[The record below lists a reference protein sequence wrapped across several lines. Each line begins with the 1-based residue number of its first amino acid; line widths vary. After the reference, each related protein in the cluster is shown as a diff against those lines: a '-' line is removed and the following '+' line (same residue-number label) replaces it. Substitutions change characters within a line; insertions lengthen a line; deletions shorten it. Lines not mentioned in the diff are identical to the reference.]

1 MKQKLRLS
9 KLRRGIF
16 KPSSPVVIVV
26 LLYSL
31 SSESIATNRGYY
43 TDRSSPVSKSRQCRG
58 QRKFPPQV
66 LIWCVMSSCCISKPF
81 LHESV
86 TLNNVVYEDIIT
98 LKLNLF
104 PYLNEY
110 SSNTDEYA

>member
-43 TDRSSPVSKSRQCRG
+43 TDRSSPVSKMFNVEDKENSLHQFSYG
-58 QRKFPPQV
+58 V
-66 LIWCVMSSCCISKPF
+66 L
-81 LHESV
+81 SV
-86 TLNNVVYEDIIT
+86 SLASENPSYMKVAV
-98 LKLNLF
+98 
-104 PYLNEY
+104 
-110 SSNTDEYA
+110 